1 MSIRDLRN
9 RSRSMIE
16 NLKKSQEESKSNA
29 SQEDKRF
36 WKPTRDEA
44 GNGSAI
50 IRFIPQKDIEA
61 NPYVT
66 VYSRATKN
74 PKNNRWY
81 IEEDRSTIGEDDP
94 IRDYV
99 SYWYSTGDEEDKN
112 HAKKF
117 NRKTQYIS
125 NIYVVS
131 DPQHP
136 ENNGKVFLFKFGK
149 SILTKINS
157 LLTPEFEDE
166 EPIAAFDY
174 WDGCNFR
181 LRIKMKDDY
190 PNYDTSSFDAKAP
203 LGDDDLIETVHESVY
218 DLNEFLMPSRF
229 KSYDELVQRF
239 LSTFGEDAATRS
251 LGWVMKNAKK
261 ATKTST
267 TEDDGDGVVE
277 EKPKP
282 AKKVEKV
289 STPAKK
295 SEPDDG
301 DDIPPQKTTPAKKT
315 TPATNSADDGDDD
328 DYYASLLASI
338 G

>member
-36 WKPTRDEA
+36 WRPTRDEA

-61 NPYVT
+61 NPYAT

-267 TEDDGDGVVE
+267 TEDDGDDVVE

-289 STPAKK
+289 SAPAKK

-315 TPATNSADDGDDD
+315 TPATNSVDDGDDD

>member
-16 NLKKSQEESKSNA
+16 NLKKSQEESKSNSS

-36 WKPTRDEA
+36 WRPTRDEA

-66 VYSRATKN
+66 TYSRATKN

-117 NRKTQYIS
+117 NRKTHYIA

-239 LSTFGEDAATRS
+239 LATFGEDAATRS

-261 ATKTST
+261 ATKNST
-267 TEDDGDGVVE
+267 TEDDVVE

-289 STPAKK
+289 SAPVKK
-295 SEPDDG
+295 SEPDED
-301 DDIPPQKTTPAKKT
+301 DDIPPQKTTPAKKS
-315 TPATNSADDGDDD
+315 TPAKSADDGDDD

>member
-117 NRKTQYIS
+117 NRKTQYIA

-174 WDGCNFR
+174 WEGCNFR

-251 LGWVMKNAKK
+251 LGWVTKNAKK
-261 ATKTST
+261 STKNST

-289 STPAKK
+289 SAPAKK
-295 SEPDDG
+295 SEPDED
-301 DDIPPQKTTPAKKT
+301 DDITPQKTTPAKKT
-315 TPATNSADDGDDD
+315 TPATNSADGGDDD

>member
-36 WKPTRDEA
+36 WRPTRDEA

-282 AKKVEKV
+282 SKKVEKV
-289 STPAKK
+289 SAPAKK